1 MIVPMSES
9 SIHPRGAYVVA
20 VDMGYGHQRA
30 AFPLRGI
37 ATLPKLWDSTESTII
52 SANTYTNIPKK
63 DRLIWNNIE
72 KTYEGVSR
80 FDSIPFLGKRIFHL
94 MDYLHQ
100 IPPFYPRRD
109 LSQPTLELKET
120 YTLIRRAHWGK
131 HLIDT
136 LNAEPLPLICTFP
149 VPAFFAEEHG
159 YRGDIY
165 CLCTDTDVARAWA
178 PLDPTRSRITYLAPT
193 LRAKERLK
201 LYGIRAE
208 RIIITGFPLPE
219 ISNRS
224 DITAATLSR
233 RLAVLDPHGRYRKK
247 YGELL
252 DLYIS
257 DTTGASLKQSTADV
271 TRTPLTI
278 MFSVGGAGAQWEIGI
293 TILESLRQHITSG
306 TIRLILAAGAL
317 EYIKKKFEAAMQR
330 LGIRSENNIVYA
342 PNTFEYFKKF
352 AAALTE
358 TDILWTKPSELSF
371 YAGLGLP
378 IIIAPPLGSQEES
391 NRAWLHMVGAGIEQ
405 FDPRFTHEWLLDW
418 LQSGW
423 LAGAA
428 VNGLLNTPK
437 KAVTH
442 IADTVIRGQREEIE
456 DIHFL

>member
-1 MIVPMSES
+1 MADASF
-9 SIHPRGAYVVA
+9 HPRGAYVVA

-30 AFPLRGI
+30 AFPLLDMTVVPEQWN
-37 ATLPKLWDSTESTII
+37 APEPFII
-52 SANTYTNIPKK
+52 SANNYPGIPNK
-63 DRLIWNNIE
+63 DRSIWNTIE

-80 FDSIPFLGKRIFHL
+80 FDSIPFFGKRIFHL

-109 LSQPTLELKET
+109 LSSPTLELKET
-120 YTLIRRAHWGK
+120 YRLIREVHLGK

-136 LNAEPLPLICTFP
+136 LNADPLPLICTFP

-159 YRGDIY
+159 YRGEIY
-165 CLCTDTDVARAWA
+165 CLCTDTDLARTWV
-178 PLDPTRSRITYLAPT
+178 PLNPATSRIIYLAPT
-193 LRAKERLK
+193 VRAKERLK
-201 LYGIRAE
+201 LYGVRPE
-208 RIIITGFPLPE
+208 QIIITGFPLPGT
-219 ISNRS
+219 S
-224 DITAATLSR
+224 DHPEITAATLTR
-233 RLAVLDPHGRYRKK
+233 RIAVLDPRERYRKK

-252 DLYIS
+252 DLYLS
-257 DTTGASLKQSTADV
+257 NTTGTPLKQSTV
-271 TRTPLTI
+271 NSRVPLTVT
-278 MFSVGGAGAQWEIGI
+278 FSVGGAGAQWEIGV
-293 TILESLRQHITSG
+293 TVLESLQQHIKNG

-317 EYIKKKFEAAMQR
+317 DDVKEKFEAAIHR
-330 LGIRSENNIVYA
+330 VGITRNVSIVYA
-342 PNTFEYFKKF
+342 PNKFDYFKKF
-352 AAALTE
+352 AATMRE

-405 FDPRFTHEWLLDW
+405 FDPRYTHEWLIDW

-442 IADTVIRGQREEIE
+442 IEDTVIRGEREEIE